1 MTLELLARRAPGLTM
16 TGLALAGAAVTL
28 LPGVASAQISDGLRG
43 ARYRAEQPSTARPSR
58 PIPPTLGAA
67 SIYVVDPAQSEAR
80 YIAEEELANVGA
92 NTAVGTTNTI
102 QGAFLFDADGNP
114 IACSTI
120 YVDVRT
126 FVSDSSR
133 RDNYLRGNTLQSDQY
148 PLAEFVVTEI
158 QGFTMPADG
167 EETTFTLVGNFTL
180 HGVTQAMAW
189 EVTASRDGDTMTGI
203 GQDRIRHG
211 RLRHREAHRWLG
223 PLDRGRHPV
232 GDRSRRCQF
241 GRLRSHAPLL
251 ASWMRTRAAHVA
263 AGVDDEEEQPF
274 MDDRRFGDRDPDSID
289 RDWRFWRIW
298 VEPVGQASM
307 ANPAN
312 AHSDHSRGNAEFW
325 HHWRH
330 SGSDDVF

>member
-1 MTLELLARRAPGLTM
+1 MNFDLLARWAPGLAM
-16 TGLALAGAAVTL
+16 TALALAGAAVTL
-28 LPGVASAQISDGLRG
+28 LPGAASAQTPTAYGVLD
-43 ARYRAEQPSTARPSR
+43 AEPATIDCSAIGTNPAE
-58 PIPPTLGAA
+58 LGAA
-67 SIYVVDPAQSEAR
+67 SIYVIDPAQSEAR

-167 EETTFTLVGNFTL
+167 EETTFTLVGNFTI

-189 EVTASRDGDTMTGI
+189 EVTASREGETMTGSARTEFDMVDFNI
-203 GQDRIRHG
+203 EKPI
-211 RLRHREAHRWLG
+211 
-223 PLDRGRHPV
+223 V
-232 GDRSRRCQF
+232 GS
-241 GRLRSHAPLL
+241 
-251 ASWMRTRAAHVA
+251 
-263 AGVDDEEEQPF
+263 
-274 MDDRRFGDRDPDSID
+274 
-289 RDWRFWRIW
+289 
-298 VEPVGQASM
+298 
-307 ANPAN
+307 
-312 AHSDHSRGNAEFW
+312 
-325 HHWRH
+325 
-330 SGSDDVF
+330 